1 VKKKKMNAKVISFV
15 VMAAIAICMIVPAPA
30 AAQPTPYM
38 TSGYIWKG
46 DGNPCNNPA
55 VTVINLN
62 TGTEWTAATN
72 VSYNFYQLVLKNSS
86 EVKEGDTLRIIACEE
101 LGDYES
107 NCNVSEHD
115 VTADEINA
123 GGVFNVNLT
132 LNHYCKNYYPTF
144 PFHTW
149 NESNWSGPAVMEMLI
164 DNYRDPPNVPNQTEL
179 NETGIGY
186 NQAPCNANLSY
197 VDPRGMMYTLNK
209 YLHAYNGLPYV
220 ANYGVGSYDAIED
233 VLHYICKWHY
243 LGPGTAPAYGNY
255 SNWMVIRGIHTDVKP
270 TFTQGSYE
278 IYGFWIND
286 PYNETLEGPGGI
298 GENTYK
304 TVDQWSSTYHLNLT
318 DVRDCDSYKDKYV
331 AVCEPPEDDDVIV
344 TLAKPKPR
352 FADAITPVMTEK
364 TLMVYEVE
372 QLALGRMVKDDES
385 LKIVKAAIDGVTEE
399 LIPYDAEFAATFAKT
414 TASEPVLVTDDGDG
428 YYIVPFNVPV
438 VVRQPVKKIPVE
450 IERVKASGLKKFER
464 VKRMAANAVIEPIP
478 IEPVEVERTL
488 VVVLVDAE
496 DGSFKEASW
505 VADPVKYLPVSKI
518 EALKLA
524 LGEVLDELHI
534 TVRKDARDLEVI
546 TQKPTIELVYRDA
559 SPYYPDW
566 KVTVNGQVFY
576 VSQDGTVSS

>member
-1 VKKKKMNAKVISFV
+1 MNAKVISFV